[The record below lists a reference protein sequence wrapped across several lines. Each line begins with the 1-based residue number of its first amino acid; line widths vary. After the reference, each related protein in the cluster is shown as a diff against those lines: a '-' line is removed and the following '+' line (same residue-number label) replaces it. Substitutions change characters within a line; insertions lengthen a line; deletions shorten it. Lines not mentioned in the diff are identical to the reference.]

1 MDAVSVRNATVEPSG
16 EIAVPAMSVTSVS
29 IRGDTMVAGA
39 DVMTDPAAATPI
51 DGPVTA
57 AAVQQTTIPNAT
69 AMRLMQGSL
78 MRPTPRSCERASPP
92 LADGDAEEAT
102 ARRSVLRL
110 QAQPTRQQTAARYG
124 HCRRRPLEASS
135 GCPATTKSHA
145 FLHRD
150 PCVFNKP

>member
-39 DVMTDPAAATPI
+39 DVMTDPAAATHI

-57 AAVQQTTIPNAT
+57 AAVQQTTIRNAT

-78 MRPTPRSCERASPP
+78 MRPNQRSCERASPP
-92 LADGDAEEAT
+92 LADGDAEEETEQIGRAH
-102 ARRSVLRL
+102 V
-110 QAQPTRQQTAARYG
+110 
-124 HCRRRPLEASS
+124 
-135 GCPATTKSHA
+135 
-145 FLHRD
+145 
-150 PCVFNKP
+150 